1 VVMDELRPKWVEL
14 SQVQEGSEP
23 FVFRTKFLDWF
34 SINAQ
39 VTAKSMMA
47 SKQENLKNTGELHAI
62 TAQQVCL
69 FLLFSFFPSTN
80 HDIECVCVLAFK
92 GMKPSSQCYFFFFFS
107 NT

>member
-1 VVMDELRPKWVEL
+1 MDELRPKWVEL

-69 FLLFSFFPSTN
+69 FYVVVFYFFPSKS
-80 HDIECVCVLAFK
+80 HDSECVC
-92 GMKPSSQCYFFFFFS
+92 
-107 NT
+107 